1 MLTIDDLRQ
10 YGANVQEGMERCMN
24 DESFY
29 LMMVNMT
36 LDEKNFD
43 RLSESVKSGDRT
55 AAFEAAHAL
64 KGITANVALSPLYEQ
79 IAALTEILRPAA
91 GSLEGKE
98 GDCQAYV
105 ERIIQLRDTL
115 LAQRDGVS

>member
-1 MLTIDDLRQ
+1 
-10 YGANVQEGMERCMN
+10 MN

-43 RLSESVKSGDRT
+43 RLSEALKSGDRM

-64 KGITANVALSPLYEQ
+64 KGITANVALTPLYEQ

-91 GSLEGKE
+91 GSLEGRE
-98 GDCQAYV
+98 EDCQAYL
-105 ERIIQLRDTL
+105 ERFTQLRDEL
-115 LAQRDGVS
+115 ISRRDGN